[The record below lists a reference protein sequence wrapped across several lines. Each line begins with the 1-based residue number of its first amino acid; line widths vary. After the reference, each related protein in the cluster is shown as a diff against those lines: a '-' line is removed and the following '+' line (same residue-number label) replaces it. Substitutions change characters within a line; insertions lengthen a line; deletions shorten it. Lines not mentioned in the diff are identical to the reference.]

1 MAMADEDKV
10 EEENL
15 EEEPA
20 EEEEEEQYVPVLE
33 QKVKLR

>member
-1 MAMADEDKV
+1 MADEDKV